1 MTHLVVGGQPGVPS
15 VLSTWPGSAPRS
27 FRDPGGSIYAWP
39 SEQAGPKSKRRS
51 PVCRWPGLRRGRWS
65 LPTPAPYKSESVD
78 AMAGKPPGR
87 QPCGREA

>member
-1 MTHLVVGGQPGVPS
+1 MTHLVVGRAAWRPLRPEHVAW
-15 VLSTWPGSAPRS
+15 LSPQIISG
-27 FRDPGGSIYAWP
+27 PGGSIYAWP